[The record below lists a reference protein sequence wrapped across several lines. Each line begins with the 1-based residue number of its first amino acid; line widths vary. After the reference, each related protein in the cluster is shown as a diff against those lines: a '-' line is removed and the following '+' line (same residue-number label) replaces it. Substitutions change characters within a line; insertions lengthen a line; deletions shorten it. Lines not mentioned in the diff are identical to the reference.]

1 MRYLIRYSFMSL
13 LLLAATNSRLAGQS
27 PADSL
32 SQYLG
37 LIDEL
42 VKAENFEQAQIEAVS
57 LQMLLDRWQL
67 PWPAQ
72 AVRLLSEIYAH
83 NEDEDSA
90 VRFLTAASA
99 SAGHEQNLESRL
111 RLLDALTTAF
121 NRWDL
126 PEKSLEMRQQ
136 MFTAKDSLAEQ
147 EHRAALLAVR
157 QEMDSLS
164 YLRQREIREQRR
176 YVRLETNKALL
187 AAAVTALAFLA
198 LVLAN
203 RRAAARWRKRLAK
216 KELELEFLRSDRF
229 TSTLP
234 ETPAAVEQTAAIAE
248 PFTQQ
253 GFYPPVGNRPDKTAL
268 LIEPNRQ
275 IVLYL
280 KSLLSDRFE
289 VETAGTASEGLQV
302 ATNHMPDL
310 IVCDAVLNGQTG
322 IELVRKIK
330 LSDRTNHIP
339 IILLTER
346 FGNEGK
352 LDALRAGAD
361 AWFSRPVLDNEFDDQ
376 VRRLLD
382 ARKTNHEQF
391 ARFIHLYFSENRIP
405 VNDPFLAQTV
415 QLIDQ
420 YLGDPDFMADD
431 LARKMQLHKQHYFKK
446 LQALTGKEPI
456 QLIREM
462 RLEKAKALLEKR
474 AGTPQAIA
482 ELVGFSS
489 TGTFALAFKE
499 YFGENTSLLQM
510 PNK

>member
-1 MRYLIRYSFMSL
+1 MRYLIRYSFLSL
-13 LLLAATNSRLAGQS
+13 LLLAAANSRLAGQS

-32 SQYLG
+32 SLYLV

-42 VKAENFEQAQIEAVS
+42 VKAENFEQAQIEAVN
-57 LQMLLDRWQL
+57 LQMLLDRRL
-67 PWPAQ
+67 APWPAP

-90 VRFLTAASA
+90 IRFLAAASA
-99 SAGHEQNLESRL
+99 SAGREPNLESRL
-111 RLLDALTTAF
+111 RLLDALATAF
-121 NRWDL
+121 NRWNL
-126 PEKSLEMRQQ
+126 PEKALEMRQQ
-136 MFTAKDSLAEQ
+136 MTITKDSLAER
-147 EHRAALLAVR
+147 EHREALLAVR

-164 YLRQREIREQRR
+164 HLRQREIREQSR
-176 YVRLETNKALL
+176 YIRLETGKALL
-187 AAAVTALAFLA
+187 AAAVVALVFLA
-198 LVLAN
+198 LALAN

-234 ETPAAVEQTAAIAE
+234 ETPAVEQTAAIAE
-248 PFTQQ
+248 PYTQQ
-253 GFYPPVGNRPDKTAL
+253 GFYSPVGNRPDKTAL

-382 ARKTNHEQF
+382 ARKASHEQF

-405 VNDPFLAQTV
+405 INDPFLAQTV